1 MSNLHPVF
9 ERILKPFDYERADQG
24 IEALSRA
31 TKGIDW
37 QKYEQVTAAGK
48 QPDETHLEFALRCMS
63 EAQK

>member
-1 MSNLHPVF
+1 MDTQNAHLLAHF
-9 ERILKPFDYERADQG
+9 RAG
-24 IEALSRA
+24 ESITAIEALSRA

-48 QPDETHLEFALRCMS
+48 RPDETHLEFALRCMS